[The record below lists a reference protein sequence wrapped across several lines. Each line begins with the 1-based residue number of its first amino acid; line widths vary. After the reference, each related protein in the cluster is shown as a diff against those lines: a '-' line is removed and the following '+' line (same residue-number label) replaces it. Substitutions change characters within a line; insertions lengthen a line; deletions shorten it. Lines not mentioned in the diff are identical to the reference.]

1 MSRSVHPG
9 QAPSPSRE
17 LHDDPLWYKDAVIYE
32 VQVKAYADASG
43 DGIGDFAGL
52 IGKLDYIADLG
63 VTAIW
68 LLPFYPSPG
77 RDDGYDIADYTGVD
91 PAYGTLDEVRTLVR
105 EAERLGLRVITE
117 LVVNHTSDQHPWF
130 VESRSSRSNA
140 RRDWYVWADDD
151 RGYADARV
159 IFTDTETSNW
169 AWDEASQAY
178 YWHRFFS
185 HQPDLNWDNP
195 AVFEAITK
203 VMRFWLDAGVHGL
216 RLDAVPYLIER
227 DGTNGENLPE
237 THDVLKR
244 LRAELDASHA
254 GRMLL
259 AEANQW
265 PAEARR
271 YFGDGDECHMCFH
284 FPLMPRIWIALR
296 TEERTPIVEILEQTP
311 PIPGSC
317 QWAVFLRNHDELTLE
332 MVSDADRAFLWA
344 EYAADPRA
352 KLNVGIRRRL
362 APLVENRREQ
372 IELLNSILLSMP
384 GTPVIYYGDEI
395 GMGDDLDLEDRN
407 GVRTPMQWTPGRNA
421 GFSSADPG
429 ALYAPVIAD
438 PIFGH
443 QVVNVATQ
451 LRDPG
456 SLLAWMRRLI
466 AARRRFP
473 AFGRGTIEFL
483 EPTNRHILAYLR
495 TYEGTTILCVA
506 NLARSPQE
514 VELDLRRLTGWSV
527 TDLVGGAEMDDVTEL
542 PYPVSLPANGFL
554 WLLLADERRPAA

>member
-1 MSRSVHPG
+1 M
-9 QAPSPSRE
+9 AP
-17 LHDDPLWYKDAVIYE
+17 LDDDPLWYKDAVIYE

-52 IGKLDYIADLG
+52 TGKLDYIAELG

-68 LLPFYPSPG
+68 LLPFYPSPE
-77 RDDGYDIADYTGVD
+77 RDDGYDIEDYKSVH
-91 PAYGTLDEVRTLVR
+91 PAYGTLEDFRTFVR
-105 EAERLGLRVITE
+105 EARQRGLRVITE

-130 VESRSSRSNA
+130 VESRSSRSNPQ
-140 RRDWYVWADDD
+140 REWYVWADDD
-151 RGYADARV
+151 RGYADARI

-169 AWDEASQAY
+169 AWDESSQAY

-185 HQPDLNWDNP
+185 HQPDLNWDSP
-195 AVFEAITK
+195 AVFDAVVE
-203 VMRFWLDAGVHGL
+203 VMGFWLEMGVDGL

-227 DGTNGENLPE
+227 EGTNGENLPE
-237 THDVLKR
+237 THEVLKR
-244 LRAELDASHA
+244 LRGELDARYA

-259 AEANQW
+259 AEANQR
-265 PAEARR
+265 AREARE

-311 PIPGSC
+311 PIPPSC
-317 QWAVFLRNHDELTLE
+317 QWAVFLRNHDEMTLE
-332 MVSDADRAFLWA
+332 MVSDDERALLLA

-362 APLVENRREQ
+362 APLVKGRREQ
-372 IELLNSILLSMP
+372 IELLNSILFSMP

-407 GVRTPMQWTPGRNA
+407 GVRTPMQWTPDRNG
-421 GFSSADPG
+421 GFSSAEPA

-438 PIFGH
+438 PVFGH
-443 QVVNVATQ
+443 QVVNVAMQ
-451 LRDPG
+451 ERDPG

-466 AARRRFP
+466 AVRRQHP
-473 AFGRGTIEFL
+473 AFGRGSLEFL
-483 EPTNRHILAYLR
+483 EPLNRHILAYLR
-495 TYEGTTILCVA
+495 AYEGTTILCVA
-506 NLARSPQE
+506 NLSRAAQE
-514 VELDLRRLTGWSV
+514 VELDLARYAGWSV
-527 TDLVGGAEMDDVTEL
+527 TELLGGVEMPGVTEQ
-542 PYPVSLPANGFL
+542 PYAVALSPNGCL
-554 WLLLADERRPAA
+554 WLQLADERRPAA